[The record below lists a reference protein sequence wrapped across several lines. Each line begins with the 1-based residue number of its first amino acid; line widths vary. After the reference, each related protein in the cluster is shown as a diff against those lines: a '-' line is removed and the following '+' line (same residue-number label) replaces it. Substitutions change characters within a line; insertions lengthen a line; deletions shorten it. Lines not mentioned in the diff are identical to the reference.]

1 MWRFRNHP
9 FCTIFFLNDRSQKK
23 LSRLHVTYE
32 GTIES
37 NGQGMLQVSAYKS
50 ICGFRSC
57 LCHTFMICQP
67 NEVICL
73 SSIDL
78 NDKMLCSAKE
88 TSKLI
93 PWAVLVLSMFPA
105 HLGLDMYLVQKEL
118 TENHK
123 PWTASGLLV
132 QTRIK
137 D

>member
-1 MWRFRNHP
+1 MWRFCNRP

-37 NGQGMLQVSAYKS
+37 NGQGMLQVSTYNSK
-50 ICGFRSC
+50 CGFMSC
-57 LCHTFMICQP
+57 FCHTFMVCQLK
-67 NEVICL
+67 VICL

-78 NDKMLCSAKE
+78 NDKLLCSVKE

-93 PWAVLVLSMFPA
+93 LWAVIVLSVFPSSSRFA
-105 HLGLDMYLVQKEL
+105 HVPATERL

-123 PWTASGLLV
+123 PWTALGLLV
-132 QTRIK
+132 QTKIK